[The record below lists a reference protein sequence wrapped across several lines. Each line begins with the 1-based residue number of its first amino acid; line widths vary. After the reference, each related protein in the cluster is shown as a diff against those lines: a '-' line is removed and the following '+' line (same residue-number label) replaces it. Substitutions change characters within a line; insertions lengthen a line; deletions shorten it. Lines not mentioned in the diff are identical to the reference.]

1 MAQRFEILTHT
12 RNLVFLLQ
20 CIEKYCNFCSLVNPL
35 PITFSYNLNTIAI
48 YFLGTLQM
56 HRNWIEFVDRLN
68 HFSLDHFSVQSSD
81 WFYLSVL
88 SETWNLSNFKGSS
101 IQLFYFVETGPATR
115 VPTFKTV
122 HKIMSQRRV
131 VAKNNCILLGHLS
144 ETNNGSFKRIKQNKI
159 TVVIWILNKLSI
171 WRVDLK
177 LDFEWFGNRISPE
190 YQTFLIKITQ
200 PIMR

>member
-1 MAQRFEILTHT
+1 MPGNKNAVFITDPNLKSNMAQRFEILTHT

-20 CIEKYCNFCSLVNPL
+20 CIKNYCYFCSLVNPL
-35 PITFSYNLNTIAI
+35 PITFSYNLNVCII
-48 YFLGTLQM
+48 
-56 HRNWIEFVDRLN
+56 
-68 HFSLDHFSVQSSD
+68 VQSSD

-159 TVVIWILNKLSI
+159 TVVI
-171 WRVDLK
+171 
-177 LDFEWFGNRISPE
+177 
-190 YQTFLIKITQ
+190 
-200 PIMR
+200 